1 MTSSHRKST
10 WPAGISTLNLAFR
23 KKKKKNLGTS
33 GEMERERAGKS
44 GGKEQIFR
52 MVEVRER
59 LIELVKS
66 RQG

>member
-1 MTSSHRKST
+1 MACRYFYIESGFSQ
-10 WPAGISTLNLAFR
+10 
-23 KKKKKNLGTS
+23 KKKKNLGTS